1 MDIKLVDRY
10 HIDINRDTKFKP
22 LREAWDR
29 LTFDKAIQ
37 VKYENEKELNSM
49 LTQLY
54 EYNRYVTPTV
64 KSKADKPHKTVYFF
78 FKH

>member
-37 VKYENEKELNSM
+37 VKYENEKKLNSM
-49 LTQLY
+49 RTQLY
-54 EYNRYVTPTV
+54 
-64 KSKADKPHKTVYFF
+64 
-78 FKH
+78 